1 MTKFQ
6 QQISVDPGI
15 QVLLGDIEETTKTNI
30 ASYPPAQLS
39 P

>member
-1 MTKFQ
+1 MTEFQ

-15 QVLLGDIEETTKTNI
+15 QVLLGDIKENIKTKI
-30 ASYPPAQLS
+30 AFYPSARLS